1 MIEPATADLLG
12 YALRAGLIENCD
24 RTWAANRLLQ
34 ALGLDGWEEPD
45 TVQDRPLEATLKDLP
60 DWAVENGRIEE
71 GTTSRDLF
79 DTELMGRLT
88 PRPSQVIREFKP
100 RYAQSPEV
108 ATDW

>member
-1 MIEPATADLLG
+1 MIHQAIADLLG

-45 TVQDRPLEATLKDLP
+45 TVQDRPLEEILKDLL

-71 GTTSRDLF
+71 GTTSRDLS
-79 DTELMGRLT
+79 DTALMGRLT
-88 PRPSQVIREFKP
+88 PRPAQVVREFEA
-100 RYAQSPEV
+100 R
-108 ATDW
+108 